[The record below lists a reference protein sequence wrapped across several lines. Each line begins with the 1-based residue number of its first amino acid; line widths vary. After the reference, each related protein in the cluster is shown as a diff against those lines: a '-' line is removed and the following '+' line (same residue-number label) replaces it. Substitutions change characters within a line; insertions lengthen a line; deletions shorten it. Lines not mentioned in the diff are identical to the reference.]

1 MSWIINLI
9 KKIFGMKVEE
19 TDWKLPSDDSYSSN
33 EIEETVNFNKMNK
46 KELEKYGRTLGIEL
60 DRRWSRSRLIDRI
73 SAAYESSKI
82 NKEKPEK
89 HRHIKSKKKR
99 MRVG

>member
-9 KKIFGMKVEE
+9 KKIFGMKEE
-19 TDWKLPSDDSYSSN
+19 ATDWKLPS
-33 EIEETVNFNKMNK
+33 IEETVNFNKMNK

-73 SAAYESSKI
+73 SAAYEASKA
-82 NKEKPEK
+82 KPEK

>member
-1 MSWIINLI
+1 MSWIIDFI
-9 KKIFGMKVEE
+9 KNIFGVKEE
-19 TDWKLPSDDSYSSN
+19 EKDDSYSSN

-73 SAAYESSKI
+73 SAAYEASKA
-82 NKEKPEK
+82 KPEK

>member
-9 KKIFGMKVEE
+9 KKIFGMKEE
-19 TDWKLPSDDSYSSN
+19 ATDWKLPSDDSYSSN

-60 DRRWSRSRLIDRI
+60 DRRWSRSRLIDQI
-73 SAAYESSKI
+73 SAAYEASKI
-82 NKEKPEK
+82 NKVKPEK

-99 MRVG
+99 MRAG

>member
-1 MSWIINLI
+1 MSWIINLV
-9 KKIFGMKVEE
+9 KKIFGMKEE
-19 TDWKLPSDDSYSSN
+19 GDSYSSN

-73 SAAYESSKI
+73 SAAYEASKA
-82 NKEKPEK
+82 KPEK

>member
-9 KKIFGMKVEE
+9 KKIFGVKEE
-19 TDWKLPSDDSYSSN
+19 KDDSYSSN
-33 EIEETVNFNKMNK
+33 EIEETVDFNKMNK

-60 DRRWSRSRLIDRI
+60 DRRKSRSRLIDQI
-73 SAAYESSKI
+73 SAAYKASKA
-82 NKEKPEK
+82 KSEK

-99 MRVG
+99 WRVG

>member
-9 KKIFGMKVEE
+9 KKIFGVKEE
-19 TDWKLPSDDSYSSN
+19 DDSYSSN

-73 SAAYESSKI
+73 SAAYEASKA
-82 NKEKPEK
+82 KPEK

>member
-9 KKIFGMKVEE
+9 KKIFGMKEE
-19 TDWKLPSDDSYSSN
+19 ATDWNLPSDDSYSSN

-73 SAAYESSKI
+73 SAAYEASKV
-82 NKEKPEK
+82 KPEK

-99 MRVG
+99 MRAG

>member
-9 KKIFGMKVEE
+9 KNIFGVKVE
-19 TDWKLPSDDSYSSN
+19 KDDSYNSN
-33 EIEETVNFNKMNK
+33 EIEETVNSNKINK

>member
-9 KKIFGMKVEE
+9 KKIFGVKEE
-19 TDWKLPSDDSYSSN
+19 DDSYSSN

-73 SAAYESSKI
+73 SAAYESSKA
-82 NKEKPEK
+82 KPEK

>member
-9 KKIFGMKVEE
+9 KKIFGVKEE
-19 TDWKLPSDDSYSSN
+19 KDDFHSSN

-73 SAAYESSKI
+73 SAAYKASKA
-82 NKEKPEK
+82 KPEK

-99 MRVG
+99 MRAG

>member
-1 MSWIINLI
+1 
-9 KKIFGMKVEE
+9 
-19 TDWKLPSDDSYSSN
+19 
-33 EIEETVNFNKMNK
+33 MNK

-73 SAAYESSKI
+73 SAAYEASKA
-82 NKEKPEK
+82 KPEK

>member
-9 KKIFGMKVEE
+9 KKIFGMKEE
-19 TDWKLPSDDSYSSN
+19 ATDWKLPPDDSYSSN

-73 SAAYESSKI
+73 SAAYEASKA
-82 NKEKPEK
+82 KPEK

>member
-9 KKIFGMKVEE
+9 KKIFGMKEE
-19 TDWKLPSDDSYSSN
+19 VTDWKLPS
-33 EIEETVNFNKMNK
+33 IEETVNFNKMNK

-73 SAAYESSKI
+73 SAAYEVSKV
-82 NKEKPEK
+82 KPEK

-99 MRVG
+99 MRAG

>member
-9 KKIFGMKVEE
+9 KKIFGVKEE
-19 TDWKLPSDDSYSSN
+19 DDSYSSN

-73 SAAYESSKI
+73 SAAYEASKV
-82 NKEKPEK
+82 KPEK

-99 MRVG
+99 VRKG

>member
-9 KKIFGMKVEE
+9 KKIFGMKEE
-19 TDWKLPSDDSYSSN
+19 ATDWKLPSDDSYSSN

-73 SAAYESSKI
+73 SAAYEASKV
-82 NKEKPEK
+82 KPVK

-99 MRVG
+99 MRAG

>member
-1 MSWIINLI
+1 MSWIINFI
-9 KKIFGMKVEE
+9 KNIFGVKEE
-19 TDWKLPSDDSYSSN
+19 DDSYSSN

-73 SAAYESSKI
+73 SAAYEASKA
-82 NKEKPEK
+82 KPEK

>member
-9 KKIFGMKVEE
+9 KKIFGVKEE
-19 TDWKLPSDDSYSSN
+19 KDDSYSSN
-33 EIEETVNFNKMNK
+33 KIEETVNFNKMNK

-73 SAAYESSKI
+73 SAAYESSKA
-82 NKEKPEK
+82 KPEK

>member
-1 MSWIINLI
+1 MSWIINFI
-9 KKIFGMKVEE
+9 KNIFGVKEE
-19 TDWKLPSDDSYSSN
+19 DDSYSSN

-60 DRRWSRSRLIDRI
+60 DRRWSRSRLIDQI
-73 SAAYESSKI
+73 SAAYEASKA
-82 NKEKPEK
+82 KPEK

>member
-9 KKIFGMKVEE
+9 KKIFGVKEE
-19 TDWKLPSDDSYSSN
+19 DDSYSSN

-60 DRRWSRSRLIDRI
+60 DRRWSRSRLIDQI
-73 SAAYESSKI
+73 SAAYEASKA
-82 NKEKPEK
+82 KPEK

>member
-9 KKIFGMKVEE
+9 KKIFGMKEE
-19 TDWKLPSDDSYSSN
+19 ATDWKLPSDDSYSSN

-82 NKEKPEK
+82 NKVKPEK

>member
-1 MSWIINLI
+1 MSWIIDFI
-9 KKIFGMKVEE
+9 KNIFGVKEE
-19 TDWKLPSDDSYSSN
+19 DDSYSSN

-60 DRRWSRSRLIDRI
+60 DRRKSRSRLIDQI
-73 SAAYESSKI
+73 SAAYKASKA
-82 NKEKPEK
+82 KPEK